1 MARASLQATSIDLDV
16 LSLTLQLDGTE
27 LLNRVASVLH
37 QHFTSYSTCIVEID
51 KFNANGYCL
60 AQACFDSS
68 NVPISY
74 SLTNTPSFRVSH
86 SELDYVLYTQKV
98 MSQFPNDPYLCEHNI
113 EAYIGIPLKTAA
125 GEILGVLLST
135 FKHPVQS
142 PKELIY
148 YHMLFANIVM
158 HSLRVKWLASRS
170 DSLVRQLSYE
180 VSHDNLTGL
189 LNRSYLA
196 DKLERLSESHSGYLT
211 LVYLDIDSFKTINN
225 LYGQYIGDQVL
236 KFVSH
241 AIESSLHSKQLAFRI
256 SGDEFAFVTYANDP
270 VEVCH
275 SILAKL
281 EPGYQ
286 DPAYNLK
293 VNVSMGVAIKSD
305 PRITVDQLILNASL
319 ALKDCKQ
326 KRNTQIRCYDT
337 ELSTLYYRRTRVIDA
352 LRQELAANRCATSEI
367 YVVAQPI
374 VKQDQGEWRYFEILA
389 RWESQSLGFVSPTE
403 FIEAAEQSGLI
414 VDLGERIIQ
423 LACQAKK
430 QLEDGLGYGVR
441 LGINC
446 SAHEL
451 SDTQRYLAHLTSTI
465 SMYGFKPSEFTI
477 ELTETVLLSQEGEI
491 GAILNQMRG
500 LGFCIALDDFGTG
513 YSSLNY
519 IHRYPIDCIKIDA
532 SFIRD
537 LMSNSTSERLVWL
550 IIQLSQQLKVDIVAE
565 GVETHQ
571 VVDKLHQMGCTQIQ
585 GYYYSRPEKP
595 DIIIKA
601 QNSLGP
607 SEPPTQAIT
616 C

>member
-1 MARASLQATSIDLDV
+1 MARTPVQATSIDMDILNF
-16 LSLTLQLDGTE
+16 TLQLDGAD
-27 LLNRVASVLH
+27 LLNQVTGVLH
-37 QHFTSYSTCIVEID
+37 QHFKTYSTCIVEID
-51 KFNANGYCL
+51 KFNSNGYCL
-60 AQACFDSS
+60 AQACYNSN

-74 SLTNTPSFRVSH
+74 SLRNTPSFRVSH
-86 SELDYVLYTQKV
+86 SELDYLLYAHKV
-98 MSQFPNDPYLCEHNI
+98 TSQFPDDPYLSEHSI
-113 EAYIGIPLKTAA
+113 EAYIGIPLKTAS

-135 FKHPVQS
+135 FKRPIQS
-142 PKELIY
+142 PDKLIY
-148 YHMLFANIVM
+148 YHLLFANMVV
-158 HSLRVKWLASRS
+158 HSLRVKWLAARS

-189 LNRSYLA
+189 LNRSYLT
-196 DKLERLSESHSGYLT
+196 DKLERLSESYSGYLT
-211 LVYLDIDSFKTINN
+211 LVYLDIDCFKSINN

-236 KFVSH
+236 KFVAHS
-241 AIESSLHSKQLAFRI
+241 IESSLHNRQLAFRI
-256 SGDEFAFVTYANDP
+256 SGDEFAFITYANNP
-270 VEVCH
+270 IEVCH
-275 SILAKL
+275 SVLAKL
-281 EPGYQ
+281 ELGYQ
-286 DPAYNLK
+286 DPAHNLK
-293 VNVSMGVAIKSD
+293 ISISMGVAIKSD
-305 PRITVDQLILNASL
+305 PRITADQLILNASL

-337 ELSTLYYRRTRVIDA
+337 ELNTRYYRRTRVIDA
-352 LRQELAANRCATSEI
+352 LRRELTPRRNTESEI

-374 VKQDQGEWRYFEILA
+374 VKQGQEQWNYFEILA
-389 RWESQSLGFVSPTE
+389 RWNSESLGAVSPTE

-423 LACQAKK
+423 LACQTKK
-430 QLEDGLGYGVR
+430 QLEANLGYTVR

-451 SDTQRYLAHLTSTI
+451 SNPHRYLSHLTSTI
-465 SMYGFKPSEFTI
+465 KKHGFQAEEFTI
-477 ELTETVLLSQEGEI
+477 ELTETVMLSQESEI
-491 GAILNQMRG
+491 GHILNQMRQ
-500 LGFCIALDDFGTG
+500 LGFYVALDDFGTG

-550 IIQLSQQLKVDIVAE
+550 IIQLSQQLKVDLVAE
-565 GVETHQ
+565 GVETQQ

-595 DIIIKA
+595 EVIIEA
-601 QNSLGP
+601 RNNLG
-607 SEPPTQAIT
+607 SGKPPTQAIT